1 MKLIDESMH
10 KFNHHK
16 TFMKLRFF
24 LLFIILV
31 INSCSSKKFEE
42 PGHVDADDF
51 KTHMTFQLDYD
62 NTWRIVRSVV
72 GKYPVISED
81 TKLGI
86 METDWI
92 QGKSDQ
98 LYSGYGKTRIPY
110 KIRYKFKVTIEP
122 EDEMETKVKVETKE
136 EYFSD
141 VITSGDDLT
150 GSIYKW
156 YPAESSGHKASI
168 LLREIEEEIR
178 KTVKF

>member
-1 MKLIDESMH
+1 MIDMSMPRVQSYLFLI
-10 KFNHHK
+10 
-16 TFMKLRFF
+16 
-24 LLFIILV
+24 LLLLLV
-31 INSCSSKKFEE
+31 SCSSKKFEE
-42 PGHVDADDF
+42 PGKVDADSF
-51 KTHMTFQLDYD
+51 KTKMTFRLDYD
-62 NTWRIVRSVV
+62 NTFRIARSVV
-72 GKYPVISED
+72 GKYPVITED
-81 TKLGI
+81 AKRGT

-122 EDEMETKVKVETKE
+122 QEEMETKVKVETKE

-156 YPAESSGHKASI
+156 YPAESSGQKASV
-168 LLREIEEEIR
+168 LLREIEEEI
-178 KTVKF
+178 KKFN